1 MSATINQESFYLT
14 ENGRQSKMIFLY
26 ILFIGTL
33 IFTIIIHEMAHF
45 LTCKLV
51 KCGTDCVNIGFGKP
65 IYSFYWKNTRYN
77 FTPILLGGYVK
88 LEGEMEISNSPTAFV
103 NLKYHK
109 KVLIAIAGCVINI
122 LLGILLVYLGKLIE
136 NYVLFYIGFFNIM
149 VGLGNL
155 LPLPG
160 LDGSY
165 PILILLEKII
175 PKEKAIPILN
185 KIIKWFVRIL
195 MILNIIILP
204 WFLIKGIVLLDL
216 VAKIYYQGVL

>member
-1 MSATINQESFYLT
+1 
-14 ENGRQSKMIFLY
+14 MIFIY
-26 ILFIGTL
+26 ILFL
-33 IFTIIIHEMAHF
+33 SALLPTIILHELAHF
-45 LTCKLV
+45 LTCKWV
-51 KCGTDCVNIGFGKP
+51 KCGTDYVNIGFGKP
-65 IYSFYWKNTRYN
+65 IFSFYYKNTRYN

-109 KVLIAIAGCVINI
+109 KVAIALAGCIINLI
-122 LLGILLVYLGKLIE
+122 LGGVLIYLGKILT
-136 NYVLFYIGFFNIM
+136 NYYLFYIGFFNILT
-149 VGLGNL
+149 GLGNL
-155 LPLPG
+155 LPIPG

-195 MILNIIILP
+195 IFLNIICLP
-204 WFLIKGIVLLDL
+204 WFLIKGIVILNS
-216 VAKIYYQGVL
+216 VANVFFKGI